1 MYNPEVPFGPEP
13 FGPELKAEGLMAE
26 RKRRGH
32 VLSNYKSSLIVMPDL
47 IRHPEPFEFTRFWLP
62 PE

>member
-1 MYNPEVPFGPEP
+1 MRVSSMNTSEVPFGLEP

-32 VLSNYKSSLIVMPDL
+32 VLSSYTGYANAYID
-47 IRHPEPFEFTRFWLP
+47 RHQQPRTAR
-62 PE
+62 